1 MLRRP
6 RFPFYRVASGDGT
19 VVHEG
24 MVSGS
29 ASGDTDATTYGGS
42 DGSGL
47 LVLPAGGYAI
57 TAWLAGYAGGVTGPP
72 RDDCSTQVTLQPL
85 DDVALNADFPPNQ
98 ASSLGPAPA
107 PTPVPGS

>member
-1 MLRRP
+1 M
-6 RFPFYRVASGDGT
+6 VASGDGT

-29 ASGDTDATTYGGS
+29 ASGDGDAATYGGS
-42 DGSGL
+42 DGSGV
-47 LVLPAGGYAI
+47 LVLPAGNYAI
-57 TAWLAGYAGGVTGPP
+57 TAWLADYAGGVTGPP
-72 RDDCSTQVTLQPL
+72 RDDCSTHVRLQPL

-98 ASSLGPAPA
+98 PCSLGPAPA